1 MKIHSDLQCDSN
13 TPVNPGYVWLQFNPV
28 AGQFGVE
35 VKPDGGVIVNLLYSS
50 TGVLRVG
57 NGFQMVSYTGQHIFR
72 PADPGVGGG
81 SGAEVRTEYDSNLSF
96 SRVFLAAKDYSSNYH
111 CVAALE
117 ASGDNGNGYARL
129 IATTE
134 WSFGPRFESHATG
147 GEVDVAT
154 PLNTKTVF
162 GQSIFGYGDI
172 SIAGLA
178 IALRT
183 VRF

>member
-13 TPVNPGYVWLQFNPV
+13 TSVNPGYVWLQFNPV
-28 AGQFGVE
+28 TGQFGVE

-57 NGFQMVSYTGQHIFR
+57 NGFQMVGYAGQHIFR

-117 ASGDNGNGYARL
+117 VSGDNGNGYARL

-134 WSFGPRFESHATG
+134 WSFGPRFESHLTG